1 MTMQAKVKSMQ
12 TRMAELGRACKRNDP
27 KRHCY
32 SLLHDA
38 VLFTGPRL
46 EELDNNSLVGFIEL
60 AAQTVTCENPIF
72 RKLRDALIQMG
83 FNTAPVN

>member
-1 MTMQAKVKSMQ
+1 MTLQAKVKSMQ
-12 TRMAELGRACKRNDP
+12 ARMQELHDGCGRNDP

-46 EELDNNSLVGFIEL
+46 DELDDNALVGYIEL
-60 AAQTVTCENPIF
+60 AAQTVSCENPIF
-72 RKLRDALIQMG
+72 RKLRDSLIRIG

>member
-1 MTMQAKVKSMQ
+1 MTIEKVKSMQ
-12 TRMAELGRACKRNDP
+12 TRMAELQRACKRDDP

-46 EELDNNSLVGFIEL
+46 EALDSDSLVGFVEL
-60 AAQTVTCENPIF
+60 AAQIVTCDNPDF
-72 RKLRDALIQMG
+72 RKLRNALIQMG